1 MEYSQVGNYVT
12 LCNQLKTIETILQI
26 ITTHVLGIFAG
37 VQITALADM
46 MGVQRIARSV
56 GLLQI
61 FNGIAGIVAIPFS
74 GKNEVDHRSKSFLLY
89 NKCQ

>member
-1 MEYSQVGNYVT
+1 
-12 LCNQLKTIETILQI
+12 
-26 ITTHVLGIFAG
+26 
-37 VQITALADM
+37 M

-74 GKNEVDHRSKSFLLY
+74 GKNEVDDRCKSFLLY